1 MWPEAGN
8 YKTVFWQETWQ
19 SIKTQ
24 RNNNALP
31 GLVKQ
36 TFTTL
41 VAVDAT
47 HLLFMPNNHFY
58 NQFSFPHVLIEHSIP
73 V

>member
-41 VAVDAT
+41 VAVGASQ
-47 HLLFMPNNHFY
+47 LFFVIFILNLEIY
-58 NQFSFPHVLIEHSIP
+58 SI
-73 V
+73 VSAKHIYAE

>member
-1 MWPEAGN
+1 MWPEPGN

-31 GLVKQ
+31 GLVKK

-41 VAVDAT
+41 VAVGAIQ
-47 HLLFMPNNHFY
+47 LLFMPNNLFN
-58 NQFSFPHVLIEHSIP
+58 NQVSFPHVLIEHSIP